1 MHMGEGGRQWRARGC
16 LVPPTRLAGNGLRL
30 HPHRK
35 GASPC
40 FWSAFSPPPS
50 PQTMSNSKQPHPPV
64 RTAAGLQECG
74 RLRKGETVLITAAA
88 GGAGQFAVQLAKL
101 AGCHVIATVGSEDKA
116 RLIRS
121 LGADRAVNYRTED
134 LKAVLRAEYPRGV
147 DVVWESVGGEW
158 FGTCLNALAQKGRL
172 IVIGAMS
179 QYKGPDGWK
188 PMPHRGLPE
197 KVLNKSTTVTG
208 GHVGWGGKGE
218 EDPDAKGQVPRGV
231 LCRATSHRQG
241 CAEA

>member
-1 MHMGEGGRQWRARGC
+1 
-16 LVPPTRLAGNGLRL
+16 
-30 HPHRK
+30 
-35 GASPC
+35 
-40 FWSAFSPPPS
+40 
-50 PQTMSNSKQPHPPV
+50 MSNSKQPYPPV

-134 LKAVLRAEYPRGV
+134 LKAVLRTEYPRGV

-188 PMPHRGLPE
+188 PMPHLGLPE

-208 GHVGWGGKGE
+208 GHVGWGREGWGRILMQRARYRGE
-218 EDPDAKGQVPRGV
+218 CHAGPPHTGRAALRREGPGPGDIPPGGVWVHRKPPGHAWVSGWMAAYVHHPLCTLMADPP
-231 LCRATSHRQG
+231 
-241 CAEA
+241 